1 MSAIF
6 PLGRRLAL
14 PVLVFLAAWAALAR
28 PAAAQ
33 ATGDGGFRKLA
44 PGVMT
49 TIPPNV
55 EEGETVSTHDIV
67 ELRALDELKW
77 TPRLYPASRTLY
89 AMADDVKFRR
99 RVAGLEFSFKPLRM
113 IYVDV
118 PQPSGKMQRKLIW
131 YLVYRVRNTGAALQP
146 VVKEADK
153 LGNETYAT
161 YATEKAAEPI
171 RFLPQFVL
179 ESHEYKKA
187 YLDRVIP
194 VATAA
199 IQMRE
204 DPNRKLLNSAQIAQT
219 PIPVSA
225 DRDAG
230 GVWGVAT
237 WVDVD
242 PRLDFFSVYV
252 QGLSNAYKWADPEGV
267 YQKGDNLGKG
277 RQFVRKTLQLNFW
290 RPGDRF
296 RPTEEEIRFGTP
308 PDRAD
313 LYGVPPGVDY
323 VWLYR

>member
-1 MSAIF
+1 MPAISL
-6 PLGRRLAL
+6 LGRRLAPSAL
-14 PVLVFLAAWAALAR
+14 VLLAALAAR
-28 PAAAQ
+28 PATAQ
-33 ATGDGGFRKLA
+33 AVDDGGFRQLA

-55 EEGETVSTHDIV
+55 EESETVSTHDIV

-77 TPRLYPASRTLY
+77 TPNFYSESRTLY
-89 AMADDVKFRR
+89 GMANDVKFRR
-99 RVAGLEFSFKPLRM
+99 AVEGLEFSFKPLRM

-131 YLVYRVRNTGAALQP
+131 YMVYRVRNVGAALKP
-146 VVKEADK
+146 VAKETTK
-153 LGNETYAT
+153 LGEETYAT
-161 YATEKAAEPI
+161 YATEKVAKPI

-204 DPNRKLLNSAQIAQT
+204 DPNRKLLNSVQIAKT
-219 PIPVSA
+219 PIPVSTDREA
-225 DRDAG
+225 D

-252 QGLSNAYKWADPEGV
+252 QGLSNAYKWVDPEGV

-290 RPGDRF
+290 RPGDAIN
-296 RPTEEEIRFGTP
+296 PTEEEIRFGTP

-313 LYGVPPGVDY
+313 LYGVPAGVDY